1 MSTKEEILELINNLP
16 ENVTLDDVMEK
27 LYIRA
32 KIEAAVNEI
41 DQGKGIPHEAVKE
54 HFKKWLN

>member
-16 ENVTLDDVMEK
+16 ENATLDDVMEK

-41 DQGKGIPHEAVKE
+41 DQGKGISHAEVKE

>member
-1 MSTKEEILELINNLP
+1 MSTKEEILELISNLP
-16 ENVTLDDVMEK
+16 DNVTLDEVMEK

-41 DQGKGIPHEAVKE
+41 DQGKGISHEDVKE